1 MDVKRLNDKINID
14 IWKKIADRV
23 QMLNIYDFSDRE
35 FMDNLHML
43 RDMVSDLDI
52 SLDYLS
58 RYPDSYDDVGLASL
72 LQSIYDGD
80 VYNDYK
86 KANFYEKIYQLDD
99 LGVSWIRFCPVSFP
113 SKIENI
119 SLFKDDVSGKI
130 LGINKCFTDGDFRV
144 DYVDSPLDRRY
155 DLINLRDAN
164 YIFNVLLSVD
174 NGYKNEFA
182 NMDDVSVV
190 LKNFNGKYPSKDSI
204 LEVRYPGLCTYYK
217 DIPGD
222 SRRLILKQIYQ
233 LYDTRDVN
241 YPKKLMRVPNNYHYE

>member
-1 MDVKRLNDKINID
+1 MDVKRLNDKISID
-14 IWKKIADRV
+14 IWKKIADRI

-35 FMDNLHML
+35 FMNNLHML
-43 RDMVSDLDI
+43 QEMVSDLDI

-58 RYPDSYDDVGLASL
+58 RYPNSYDEIGLASL
-72 LQSIYDGD
+72 LQAIYDED

-86 KANFYEKIYQLDD
+86 KANFYEKINQLDD
-99 LGVSWIRFCPVSFP
+99 LGVKWISFFPVNFP

-119 SLFKDDVSGKI
+119 SLFTDDVSGKI
-130 LGINKCFTDGDFRV
+130 LGINKCFTDGDFKV

-164 YIFNVLLSVD
+164 YIFNVLLMVD
-174 NGYKNEFA
+174 DQHKNQFVKME
-182 NMDDVSVV
+182 DVGVI
-190 LKNFNGKYPSKDSI
+190 LKNFNGKYPSKESI

-217 DIPGD
+217 DMPGD
-222 SRRLILKQIYQ
+222 RRQLILKQIYQ
-233 LYDTRDVN
+233 LYDIRNVS